1 MEQTLNF
8 LKMNS
13 KVINWNEKLNEANVN
28 KAREKGIYVKYP
40 KGSSVVITG
49 AAAQWAGKG
58 KGTDPT
64 MTYSTKYRIAAPLQT
79 LQAAMAANQLPRDL
93 LANAYTLDS
102 AGPSGLLS
110 SAYQAEIMTRKA
122 ELESGQNTSF
132 FSLRDVPGILAA
144 SKDPKNWEIKDKK
157 TKKAGGASGAA
168 RRGNIV
174 PLNLKLAGLA
184 EGKIIKVSQL
194 DKDGKGARVVD
205 LAANSKSLKRV
216 DGLRITSNN
225 MEGFNNALD
234 QLVKQGSITLPNADE
249 FRRRFSIQL
258 TGAIGPASP
267 YASGTSSPGYASPAS
282 PYSRNVSPAALAI
295 GSPRTIG
302 E

>member
-1 MEQTLNF
+1 MST
-8 LKMNS
+8 
-13 KVINWNEKLNEANVN
+13 KVINWNEKLNDANVN

-58 KGTDPT
+58 KGTDRT

-79 LQAAMAANQLPRDL
+79 LQAAMTASLLPRDL
-93 LANAYTLDS
+93 LENAYTSDS
-102 AGPSGLLS
+102 AGPSGPLS
-110 SAYQAEIMTRKA
+110 SAYQAEIMARKS
-122 ELESGQNTSF
+122 ELERGQNTSF
-132 FSLRDVPGILAA
+132 FSLSDVPGILAA
-144 SKDPKNWEIKDKK
+144 SKDPKNWEVKDKK

-174 PLNLKLAGLA
+174 PLSLKLAGLA
-184 EGKIIKVSQL
+184 DGKIIKVSQL

-225 MEGFNNALD
+225 MEGFNNALE
-234 QLVKQGSITLPNADE
+234 QLVKQGAVTSINADE
-249 FRRRFSIQL
+249 FRRQFSLQL

-267 YASGTSSPGYASPAS
+267 FASGTSSTGYASPAS
-282 PYSRNVSPAALAI
+282 LYSQNGSPTASAFAVG
-295 GSPRTIG
+295 GSPRMGG